1 MRCVCCGQGMKTS
14 GEVCVVVR
22 VWRLQVRYVCCGQG
36 VKTSGEGCVC
46 CGQGMKTSGEVCVL
60 WSGCEDFR

>member
-1 MRCVCCGQGMKTS
+1 MCCGQGMKTS
-14 GEVCVVVR
+14 GEVFVL
-22 VWRLQVRYVCCGQG
+22 W
-36 VKTSGEGCVC
+36 SGDGCVC

>member
-1 MRCVCCGQGMKTS
+1 MCCGQGMKTS
-14 GEVCVVVR
+14 GEG
-22 VWRLQVRYVCCGQG
+22 Y
-36 VKTSGEGCVC
+36 VC

>member
-1 MRCVCCGQGMKTS
+1 M
-14 GEVCVVVR
+14 
-22 VWRLQVRYVCCGQG
+22 CCGQG

-46 CGQGMKTSGEVCVL
+46 CGQGVKTSGEGCVL

>member
-1 MRCVCCGQGMKTS
+1 M
-14 GEVCVVVR
+14 
-22 VWRLQVRYVCCGQG
+22 CCGQG
-36 VKTSGEGCVC
+36 VKTSGEVCVC

>member
-1 MRCVCCGQGMKTS
+1 M
-14 GEVCVVVR
+14 
-22 VWRLQVRYVCCGQG
+22 CCGQG

-60 WSGCEDFR
+60 WSGYDDFR